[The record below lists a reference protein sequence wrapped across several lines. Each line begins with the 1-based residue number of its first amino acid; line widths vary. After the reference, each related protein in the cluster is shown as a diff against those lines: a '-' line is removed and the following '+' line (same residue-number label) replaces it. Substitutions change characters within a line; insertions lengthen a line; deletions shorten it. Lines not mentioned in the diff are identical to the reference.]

1 MRSPLSSFGL
11 SGGDHG
17 FGEPFFPVTAAP
29 PLPVF
34 VWCLLFAI
42 AGAVTGSFLA
52 LVSLRYPRG
61 KAFALGRSGCSTC
74 GRTLVPIDLVPI
86 LSFAVLRGRCRTCRA
101 AIERRY
107 PVIEVSAAAIG
118 AVCALLFPGWQA
130 LAAALLGWWLLLL
143 AVLDFEHYWLPDR
156 LTYPLILLG
165 LGATAAFTP
174 ALLLHHAV
182 GAALGFLLLW
192 SVAAAYRA
200 LRGRHGLGGGDAKL
214 FAAAGAWLGWYDLPL
229 VLLGAA
235 GTGLAAALVLH
246 RKGPGFLTR
255 QLPFGTF
262 LAPTIWIVYLG
273 TRA

>member
-1 MRSPLSSFGL
+1 LLWPPSNLGL
-11 SGGDHG
+11 IGGDHG
-17 FGEPFFPVTAAP
+17 LREPFLSGGAAP
-29 PLPVF
+29 SLPVF
-34 VWCLLFAI
+34 AWCLLFAI
-42 AGAVTGSFLA
+42 AGAAVGSFLG

-61 KAFALGRSGCSTC
+61 EAVALGRSGCSSC
-74 GRTLVPIDLVPI
+74 GRTLGPLDLVPI
-86 LSFAVLRGRCRTCRA
+86 VSFAALRGRCRTCKA

-118 AVCALLFPGWQA
+118 AISALLFPGWQA

-165 LGATAAFTP
+165 LAATAAFTP
-174 ALLLHHAV
+174 ALLLHHAA

-192 SVAAAYRA
+192 SLAAGYRA

-214 FAAAGAWLGWYDLPL
+214 FAAAGAWLGYYDLPL

-235 GTGLAAALVLH
+235 GTALAAALVLH
-246 RKGPGFLTR
+246 RKGPGFLTKR
-255 QLPFGTF
+255 MPFGSF
-262 LAPTIWIVYLG
+262 LAPAIWIVYLS